1 MVEDSFSTCSCGT
14 LLVRPSIREILK
26 GETHWQIACLFS
38 RLLLGTIFSA
48 PCIHGEECL
57 WHKHD
62 CQKVLPFTQQLH
74 GHKELKEG
82 SNRIFLLSLPR
93 QYGNLESGSLIPV
106 RNIAF
111 SLFFNSLSFLLK
123 KLRGLSLSHGVSWL
137 IRYIGWANGLIVI
150 VICHIRH
157 GLLCIINT

>member
-1 MVEDSFSTCSCGT
+1 MLKDSFSTCSCGT
-14 LLVRPSIREILK
+14 LLVRLSIRDILK
-26 GETHWQIACLFS
+26 GETHWQIACLSS
-38 RLLLGTIFSA
+38 RLFLGYNLFSSL
-48 PCIHGEECL
+48 HL
-57 WHKHD
+57 WR
-62 CQKVLPFTQQLH
+62 KVPWTQMWLSERPFTQQFD

-82 SNRIFLLSLPR
+82 SNRIFLLFLPR
-93 QYGNLESGSLIPV
+93 QYRNLESGSLIPV